1 MVTDEKDKTKNVHM
15 KKNQKSNHSVKNI
28 TQCRMLKASKTDVNG
43 TKVQTTTN
51 MQFDAWARTVTNRC
65 NAKTG
70 KFVYFWYKFH
80 FHKN

>member
-1 MVTDEKDKTKNVHM
+1 
-15 KKNQKSNHSVKNI
+15 
-28 TQCRMLKASKTDVNG
+28 MLKASKTDVNG

-80 FHKN
+80 FQKTEYL